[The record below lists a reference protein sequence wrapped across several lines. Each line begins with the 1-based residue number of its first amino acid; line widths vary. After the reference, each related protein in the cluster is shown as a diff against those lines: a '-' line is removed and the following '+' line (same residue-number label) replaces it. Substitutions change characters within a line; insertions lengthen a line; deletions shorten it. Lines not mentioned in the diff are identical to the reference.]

1 MLEALVMDTSKPC
14 QELVKMLCHDQAI
27 RAAVQSPTM
36 LMAALKTKKTA
47 DAALHLLQVHDVKI
61 TDEVRDAL
69 LAKDP
74 VTSSLE
80 KLLQD
85 NKCLGLINALSTR
98 DATIKAVV
106 NQYAQR

>member
-1 MLEALVMDTSKPC
+1 MDTSKPC
-14 QELVKMLCHDQAI
+14 QELDKMLCHDQAI

-85 NKCLGLINALSTR
+85 NKCL
-98 DATIKAVV
+98 
-106 NQYAQR
+106 